1 MGFYVLLSDDTESG
15 YESHRNWYPKLHKYM
30 QEGANVLFFTFIHP
44 ETMEVPPAFANLAK
58 TRGTNEPGAVPKDT
72 VILFALGRPFT
83 NSKILQNE
91 YIFMFVMHIELLLF
105 DFLNLNRRW
114 LCLFCESKPMA
125 LANIKGRS
133 RGYGRKSSRVA

>member
-72 VILFALGRPFT
+72 VILFALGMPCANLKF
-83 NSKILQNE
+83 LQNE
-91 YIFMFVMHIELLLF
+91 YFFICDIYRIVTIF
-105 DFLNLNRRW
+105 
-114 LCLFCESKPMA
+114 SKF
-125 LANIKGRS
+125 
-133 RGYGRKSSRVA
+133 KS

>member
-72 VILFALGRPFT
+72 VILFALGMPSP
-83 NSKILQNE
+83 NLKILQNKC
-91 YIFMFVMHIELLLF
+91 FLFVMHIALLLF
-105 DFLNLNRRW
+105 DF
-114 LCLFCESKPMA
+114 
-125 LANIKGRS
+125 
-133 RGYGRKSSRVA
+133 

>member
-72 VILFALGRPFT
+72 VILFALGMYVIRRFGV
-83 NSKILQNE
+83 KWHHLL
-91 YIFMFVMHIELLLF
+91 MHIALILF
-105 DFLNLNRRW
+105 DF
-114 LCLFCESKPMA
+114 SK
-125 LANIKGRS
+125 L
-133 RGYGRKSSRVA
+133 KSQVAMPIL